1 MANGLVNVKGVT
13 AEEIAA
19 VEEILDDVVTLIGAT
34 NNTGGT
40 VSAGTIMAKLNKL
53 LTDWTAARAGYI
65 DAINTNTARLTSTRA
80 GYIDKL
86 VNFGTTSD
94 TGGTSTAGTAMAKL
108 NKLLT
113 DWTNARAIKL
123 DNIGTTGETG
133 GTASAG
139 TIMAKLNKLLT
150 DWTNTRA
157 VKIDTINNAIGTTA
171 NTGGTATAG
180 TVMAKL
186 NAIITASSGGLKVK
200 SVQHGF
206 IASTQTTSSTRNIP
220 ISSVVLAKSILI
232 TDTGASTGAT
242 GRTHIAPKLSSATSL
257 TQSPI
262 SNHTVEGVKKYDY
275 SNCNW
280 SVVEFE

>member
-65 DAINTNTARLTSTRA
+65 DAINTNTARLTSIRA

-113 DWTNARAIKL
+113 DWT
-123 DNIGTTGETG
+123 T
-133 GTASAG
+133 
-139 TIMAKLNKLLT
+139 
-150 DWTNTRA
+150 TRA
-157 VKIDTINNAIGTTA
+157 GRIDTINSAIGTTA

-206 IASTQTTSSTRNIP
+206 IANTQTTSSTRNIP

-262 SNHTVEGVKKYDY
+262 SNYTVEGVKKYDY

-280 SVVEFE
+280 SIVEFE